1 VATRPKLPL
10 ITDPLH
16 SLYPLAA
23 IAVAIALTLMA
34 AFADPSY
41 VPTLLLGLAA
51 VVAMLLDGP
60 PQVVLGLLQLLP
72 AVTVAVGAGRCR
84 RSCQR

>member
-1 VATRPKLPL
+1 
-10 ITDPLH
+10 
-16 SLYPLAA
+16 
-23 IAVAIALTLMA
+23 MA

-51 VVAMLLDGP
+51 AVAVLLDGL
-60 PQVVLGLLQLLP
+60 PQVVFGLLQLLP
-72 AVTVAVGAGRCR
+72 AVTVAVGAGRRR